1 MRHTQTIRRAT
12 ALACALAALCACAT
26 TPPSRHAS
34 NALPAA
40 RPAAAD
46 RQLETQAQAFEAFM
60 RRARAI
66 DPRFS
71 GPAEV
76 SAGLA
81 AGAAYDPRTLEAGM
95 IAYAALAALEEPRF
109 VAGVRQASR
118 GRDLVR
124 QLPARPDLVRDL
136 PGASA
141 AAARAA
147 AALSRQGEALGAG
160 GRLVKTASYGI
171 QRQAWA
177 RGMVPDPRGRLQRV
191 KSQAAYRPQPDDRDQ
206 LYRALSQGGGRGGA
220 ASPVV
225 QRGVALAAL
234 SVLGQADRGR
244 SLMSEPQSGLCLKLA
259 KLDFHQCLA
268 AAGPYYEDIYCLG
281 QHAMIDPGQCVAKA
295 AGAGGGSSRASD

>member
-1 MRHTQTIRRAT
+1 MRQTHSLRRAT
-12 ALACALAALCACAT
+12 ALACALAALAACAT
-26 TPPSRHAS
+26 TPPARQASSRT
-34 NALPAA
+34 PAD
-40 RPAAAD
+40 RPAAD
-46 RQLETQAQAFEAFM
+46 RQVEGRAQAFEAFM
-60 RRARAI
+60 RRARGI
-66 DPRFS
+66 DAHFA

-76 SAGLA
+76 SAGLT
-81 AGAAYDPRTLEAGM
+81 AGAGYDPQAMEAGM

-109 VAGVRQASR
+109 VAGVRQAAR
-118 GRDLVR
+118 GRDLAR
-124 QLPARPDLVRDL
+124 QLTARPDLAGDL

-177 RGMVPDPRGRLQRV
+177 RASVPDPRGRLQRV
-191 KSQAAYRPQPDDRDQ
+191 KSQASYRPQPDDREQ
-206 LYRALSQGGGRGGA
+206 LYRALAQGGGRGGA

-225 QRGVALAAL
+225 QRAVALAAL

-244 SLMSEPQSGLCLKLA
+244 SLMSEPKSGLCLKLA

-295 AGAGGGSSRASD
+295 AQGGGGGRASD